1 MRKLLL
7 LITLCCTLG
16 TVAQRVTEE
25 QALQK
30 ARNFLKDK
38 TFSKANKARSIK
50 GKSQNNPFKNFY
62 IFNVEDDAG
71 FVIVSGDE
79 RTKDILGYSDR
90 GHLDYAEMPCN
101 LKYWLSYYEEAIGAI
116 PSRTTTTSTVTRAPK
131 AGIPPLM
138 NFSWHQYDPYNYY
151 CPASPEDPNAKSVT
165 GCVATA
171 MAQLMYYYKYP
182 SALPA
187 LDAYTYNGTIQV
199 PALEGKPM
207 DWSNDDDIRWLSRY
221 CGQSVQMAYDKGGS
235 SAMEA
240 LVPVAMVKKFQYD
253 GAEHAVSRDAYN
265 AETWENM
272 IYNELAQGRPVIY
285 AGHDLQTAP
294 GVDYGHVFIVDGYDG
309 NGFYHVNW
317 GWDVGN
323 DYFALDVMNA
333 PDGCT
338 YSSNQLAV
346 IGIQPDKGGTADYP
360 SFSCTKMEVTS
371 DLEVSR
377 ASAEESFKNVT
388 VSWKTPAQVLEPG
401 QYDLC
406 IYISDDSDGGVLLR
420 YNTSNIEP
428 GWTYNHDITFD
439 GVRLNIFPKATD
451 GTTDL
456 LSDGTYKLSMR
467 YKTLSENE
475 WHKTEG
481 SDYRYIQMTK
491 SGNKLV
497 FKNYPSSEPDEPEIP
512 QAVNYVVNSYPANK
526 VKYDNK
532 QLSLETTWAAFTRY
546 VLNEINANMT
556 SFDERYKADCLEG
569 GNGHQLKLFN
579 FGTDI
584 YGNGG
589 TPPSTGY
596 AQAETPSL
604 GTATYYPNGE
614 GTTNNAFSWT
624 LTKDEIDKLIKDQK
638 SPVTVNRWICFAAKN
653 ANAAPYPYIWI
664 KMTMEISFEDT
675 SIKEKYYFSEK
686 VSNYWYHLNPT
697 GSLSDSEVSNGWSAI
712 VLDVEAPRDAQTIK
726 NQRWISRISNTLV
739 GNYVNI
745 EGKSKYY
752 FAPKGGIQITAQN
765 GMIYSITP
773 QNENNLKTYNKLF
786 TTSGEQFTWDET
798 TLEETLNNH
807 TIIYGGEGAGVFNNN
822 ILYAMDYKGTYTPI
836 VRLTQEQD
844 KNDRSTWDQA
854 GTLELIHTL
863 PDGSANTVLYDILN
877 AIGVSNTANYS
888 KANINKQLRAWL
900 GYVKNDGNNV
910 AQYVEQGKYD
920 DNNKATFLVSWERP
934 VNTYDVYE
942 TEKINT
948 EEKYLYLLDYL
959 RLFDWRGD
967 KPKQGYMWD
976 DHYWFWAYYNV
987 KEIEV
992 DLNPQH
998 VLTNLHKDGLTFT
1011 PLRNVTTPI
1020 QFSPIQILN
1029 ANTSKAQ
1036 VAPATGNTGKYTFD
1050 LSDDRL
1056 NFTHVVNNNA
1066 LKAYMGVDP
1075 DIPVNKARFGGI
1087 YYKSNG
1093 EDDVDFCIDVPITI
1107 KYEWGNLMTT
1117 WRINIANT
1125 PLNEGNTFTRDG
1137 IKYTVINTNPRE
1149 VEVGTGWHEPNHTAI
1164 DSSTQGVL
1172 DIPTSVKGNDGITYD
1187 VTQIGSFAFCQCTGL
1202 TKITIPNTVRHI
1214 GFYAFL
1220 GCTGLTSMTIPKSVE
1235 TIDYSAFESC
1245 EGLTSFDVD
1254 WQTPPA
1260 IDESVFTK
1268 VDLSQVTLY
1277 VPAGT
1282 KGTYETA
1289 DVWKN
1294 FTNIV
1299 EKEGETITFTTSK
1312 GLTFKG
1318 YTATQKATLIAV
1330 NSELTGEV
1338 RVPEVVLKDGKPFT
1352 VVAIGT
1358 KAFDGCVKIEKVEL
1372 PKSIEDFTPGALSG
1386 CTALKE
1392 IAVIEG
1398 GGRFCAI
1405 DGVLYSIGKD
1415 VLVAYPAAKNR
1426 EYEIPATVSSIL
1438 DGAFAHAQLDILTL
1452 GWNDPYAVTV
1462 DKAFEGIDFENCKL
1476 SVPLGT
1482 AAVYR
1487 SHKVWGLFKTII
1499 GEETVAIEGNTYKVR
1514 EDGSVVFAGP
1524 EDKDIEG
1531 DYVIPS
1537 TVIINGVET
1546 PVTEI
1551 GDRAFEGCKGLT
1563 SVTIPKSVEHIGE
1576 GAFSG
1581 CDNLEEIICE
1591 SEKPVDLGHNFVRTR
1606 LGLAIT
1612 QFEGINFDTCILYV
1626 PVGSKTAYENAEG
1639 WNQFKHIVEYDPS
1652 AIRDVRQ
1659 NEAESEVYYN
1669 LQGQRVENPT
1679 NGLYIKN
1686 GRKVI
1691 VKPIY

>member
-116 PSRTTTTSTVTRAPK
+116 PSGTTITSAATRAPK

-221 CGQSVQMAYDKGGS
+221 CGQSVQMAYGKGGS

-253 GAEHAVSRDAYN
+253 GAERAVSRDAYN

-294 GVDYGHVFIVDGYDG
+294 GADYGHVFIIDGYDG

-467 YKTLSENE
+467 YKTPSENE

-481 SDYRYIQMTK
+481 SNYRYIQMTK

-614 GTTNNAFSWT
+614 GTTNNTANG
-624 LTKDEIDKLIKDQK
+624 DACRGA
-638 SPVTVNRWICFAAKN
+638 SPTPMITDTVFI
-653 ANAAPYPYIWI
+653 II
-664 KMTMEISFEDT
+664 GVISMRR
-675 SIKEKYYFSEK
+675 SE
-686 VSNYWYHLNPT
+686 
-697 GSLSDSEVSNGWSAI
+697 E
-712 VLDVEAPRDAQTIK
+712 
-726 NQRWISRISNTLV
+726 
-739 GNYVNI
+739 
-745 EGKSKYY
+745 
-752 FAPKGGIQITAQN
+752 
-765 GMIYSITP
+765 
-773 QNENNLKTYNKLF
+773 
-786 TTSGEQFTWDET
+786 
-798 TLEETLNNH
+798 
-807 TIIYGGEGAGVFNNN
+807 
-822 ILYAMDYKGTYTPI
+822 
-836 VRLTQEQD
+836 LTQ
-844 KNDRSTWDQA
+844 
-854 GTLELIHTL
+854 
-863 PDGSANTVLYDILN
+863 ILV
-877 AIGVSNTANYS
+877 VS
-888 KANINKQLRAWL
+888 
-900 GYVKNDGNNV
+900 
-910 AQYVEQGKYD
+910 
-920 DNNKATFLVSWERP
+920 
-934 VNTYDVYE
+934 
-942 TEKINT
+942 
-948 EEKYLYLLDYL
+948 
-959 RLFDWRGD
+959 
-967 KPKQGYMWD
+967 
-976 DHYWFWAYYNV
+976 
-987 KEIEV
+987 
-992 DLNPQH
+992 
-998 VLTNLHKDGLTFT
+998 
-1011 PLRNVTTPI
+1011 
-1020 QFSPIQILN
+1020 
-1029 ANTSKAQ
+1029 
-1036 VAPATGNTGKYTFD
+1036 
-1050 LSDDRL
+1050 
-1056 NFTHVVNNNA
+1056 
-1066 LKAYMGVDP
+1066 
-1075 DIPVNKARFGGI
+1075 
-1087 YYKSNG
+1087 
-1093 EDDVDFCIDVPITI
+1093 
-1107 KYEWGNLMTT
+1107 
-1117 WRINIANT
+1117 
-1125 PLNEGNTFTRDG
+1125 
-1137 IKYTVINTNPRE
+1137 
-1149 VEVGTGWHEPNHTAI
+1149 
-1164 DSSTQGVL
+1164 
-1172 DIPTSVKGNDGITYD
+1172 
-1187 VTQIGSFAFCQCTGL
+1187 
-1202 TKITIPNTVRHI
+1202 
-1214 GFYAFL
+1214 
-1220 GCTGLTSMTIPKSVE
+1220 
-1235 TIDYSAFESC
+1235 
-1245 EGLTSFDVD
+1245 
-1254 WQTPPA
+1254 
-1260 IDESVFTK
+1260 
-1268 VDLSQVTLY
+1268 
-1277 VPAGT
+1277 
-1282 KGTYETA
+1282 
-1289 DVWKN
+1289 
-1294 FTNIV
+1294 
-1299 EKEGETITFTTSK
+1299 
-1312 GLTFKG
+1312 
-1318 YTATQKATLIAV
+1318 
-1330 NSELTGEV
+1330 
-1338 RVPEVVLKDGKPFT
+1338 
-1352 VVAIGT
+1352 
-1358 KAFDGCVKIEKVEL
+1358 
-1372 PKSIEDFTPGALSG
+1372 
-1386 CTALKE
+1386 
-1392 IAVIEG
+1392 
-1398 GGRFCAI
+1398 
-1405 DGVLYSIGKD
+1405 
-1415 VLVAYPAAKNR
+1415 
-1426 EYEIPATVSSIL
+1426 
-1438 DGAFAHAQLDILTL
+1438 
-1452 GWNDPYAVTV
+1452 
-1462 DKAFEGIDFENCKL
+1462 
-1476 SVPLGT
+1476 
-1482 AAVYR
+1482 
-1487 SHKVWGLFKTII
+1487 
-1499 GEETVAIEGNTYKVR
+1499 
-1514 EDGSVVFAGP
+1514 
-1524 EDKDIEG
+1524 
-1531 DYVIPS
+1531 
-1537 TVIINGVET
+1537 
-1546 PVTEI
+1546 
-1551 GDRAFEGCKGLT
+1551 
-1563 SVTIPKSVEHIGE
+1563 
-1576 GAFSG
+1576 
-1581 CDNLEEIICE
+1581 
-1591 SEKPVDLGHNFVRTR
+1591 
-1606 LGLAIT
+1606 
-1612 QFEGINFDTCILYV
+1612 
-1626 PVGSKTAYENAEG
+1626 
-1639 WNQFKHIVEYDPS
+1639 
-1652 AIRDVRQ
+1652 
-1659 NEAESEVYYN
+1659 
-1669 LQGQRVENPT
+1669 
-1679 NGLYIKN
+1679 
-1686 GRKVI
+1686 
-1691 VKPIY
+1691 

>member
-221 CGQSVQMAYDKGGS
+221 CGQSVQMAYGKGGS

-439 GVRLNIFPKATD
+439 GVRLIIFPKATD

-467 YKTLSENE
+467 YKTPSENE

-481 SDYRYIQMTK
+481 SNYRYIQMTK

-546 VLNEINANMT
+546 VLNEINANMA

-726 NQRWISRISNTLV
+726 NQRWISRISNTLMM
-739 GNYVNI
+739 NYVNI

-786 TTSGEQFTWDET
+786 TTTGEQFTWDET

-967 KPKQGYMWD
+967 KPKPGYMWD

-987 KEIEV
+987 KEIDI
-992 DLNPQH
+992 DLNPSMMK
-998 VLTNLHKDGLTFT
+998 TNLHQNDPNTWVKWEE
-1011 PLRNVTTPI
+1011 VSTPI
-1020 QFSPIQILN
+1020 QFSPIQVLN
-1029 ANTSKAQ
+1029 ANTATAQ

-1050 LSDDRL
+1050 LSEANPL
-1056 NFTHVVNNNA
+1056 FLYAHNNDA
-1066 LKAYMGVDP
+1066 LKAYMGVSP
-1075 DIPVNKARFGGI
+1075 DNPVNKARFGGI

-1107 KYEWGNLMTT
+1107 KYEWGNLTTT
-1117 WRINIANT
+1117 WRIN
-1125 PLNEGNTFTRDG
+1125 
-1137 IKYTVINTNPRE
+1137 V
-1149 VEVGTGWHEPNHTAI
+1149 AI
-1164 DSSTQGVL
+1164 
-1172 DIPTSVKGNDGITYD
+1172 
-1187 VTQIGSFAFCQCTGL
+1187 
-1202 TKITIPNTVRHI
+1202 
-1214 GFYAFL
+1214 
-1220 GCTGLTSMTIPKSVE
+1220 
-1235 TIDYSAFESC
+1235 
-1245 EGLTSFDVD
+1245 
-1254 WQTPPA
+1254 
-1260 IDESVFTK
+1260 
-1268 VDLSQVTLY
+1268 
-1277 VPAGT
+1277 VPQ
-1282 KGTYETA
+1282 
-1289 DVWKN
+1289 
-1294 FTNIV
+1294 
-1299 EKEGETITFTTSK
+1299 TITFTTSK

-1318 YTATQKATLIAV
+1318 SPATQKATLIAV

>member
-221 CGQSVQMAYDKGGS
+221 CGQSVQMAYGKGGS

-253 GAEHAVSRDAYN
+253 GAERAVSRDAYN

-467 YKTLSENE
+467 YKTPSENE

-481 SDYRYIQMTK
+481 SNYRYIQMTK

-497 FKNYPSSEPDEPEIP
+497 FKNYPSSEPDE
-512 QAVNYVVNSYPANK
+512 
-526 VKYDNK
+526 
-532 QLSLETTWAAFTRY
+532 
-546 VLNEINANMT
+546 
-556 SFDERYKADCLEG
+556 G
-569 GNGHQLKLFN
+569 G
-579 FGTDI
+579 
-584 YGNGG
+584 
-589 TPPSTGY
+589 S
-596 AQAETPSL
+596 
-604 GTATYYPNGE
+604 
-614 GTTNNAFSWT
+614 
-624 LTKDEIDKLIKDQK
+624 
-638 SPVTVNRWICFAAKN
+638 V
-653 ANAAPYPYIWI
+653 
-664 KMTMEISFEDT
+664 
-675 SIKEKYYFSEK
+675 KEKYYFGEK

-726 NQRWISRISNTLV
+726 NQRWISRISNTLMM
-739 GNYVNI
+739 NYVNI

-786 TTSGEQFTWDET
+786 TTTGEQFTWDEA

-807 TIIYGGEGAGVFNNN
+807 TIIYGGEGAGVFNND

-844 KNDRSTWDQA
+844 KNDRSTWDKA

-910 AQYVEQGKYD
+910 AQYVEQQKYD

-934 VNTYDVYE
+934 VNTYDIYE

-967 KPKQGYMWD
+967 KPKPGYMWD

-987 KEIEV
+987 KEIDI
-992 DLNPQH
+992 DLNPSMMK
-998 VLTNLHKDGLTFT
+998 TNLHQNDPNTWVKWEE
-1011 PLRNVTTPI
+1011 VSTPI
-1020 QFSPIQILN
+1020 QFSPIQVLN
-1029 ANTSKAQ
+1029 ANTATAQ
-1036 VAPATGNTGKYTFD
+1036 VAPAKGNTGKYTFD
-1050 LSDDRL
+1050 LADDRL
-1056 NFTHVVNNNA
+1056 KYTYALNNAA
-1066 LKAYMGVDP
+1066 LKAYMGVAP
-1075 DIPVNKARFGGI
+1075 DVPVNKALFGGI
-1087 YYKSNG
+1087 YYRSNG
-1093 EDDVDFCIDVPITI
+1093 EDDVDFSIDVPVTV
-1107 KYEWGNLMTT
+1107 KYEWGDLKTT
-1117 WRINIANT
+1117 WRINVTND
-1125 PLNEGNTFTRDG
+1125 PLHYGNTFTRDG

-1149 VEVGTGWHEPNHTAI
+1149 VQVGMDWNHRAVTTDTEGEI
-1164 DSSTQGVL
+1164 
-1172 DIPTSVKGNDGITYD
+1172 DIPESVVGNDGITYA
-1187 VTQIGSFAFCQCTGL
+1187 VTKIGDFAFTSSQKL

-1214 GFYAFL
+1214 CQGAFA
-1220 GCTGLTSMTIPKSVE
+1220 GCSGLTSMTIPKSVE
-1235 TIDYSAFESC
+1235 TIDQSVFSSC
-1245 EGLTSFDVD
+1245 VGLTSFDVD

-1260 IDESVFTK
+1260 IDENVFSNI
-1268 VDLSQVTLY
+1268 DLSQVTLY

-1318 YTATQKATLIAV
+1318 SPATQKATLIAV

-1405 DGVLYSIGKD
+1405 DGVFYSIGKD
-1415 VLVAYPAAKNR
+1415 VLVAYPAAKGR
-1426 EYEIPATVSSIL
+1426 EYEIPTTVSSIL

-1482 AAVYR
+1482 TAVYR

-1499 GEETVAIEGNTYKVR
+1499 GEETVAVEGNTYKVR
-1514 EDGSVVFAGP
+1514 EDGSVVFSGP

-1591 SEKPVDLGHNFVRTR
+1591 SEKPIDLGHSFVRTR

>member
-221 CGQSVQMAYDKGGS
+221 CGQSVQMAYGKGGS

-253 GAEHAVSRDAYN
+253 GAERAVSRDAYN

-467 YKTLSENE
+467 YKTPSENE

-481 SDYRYIQMTK
+481 SNYRYIQMTK

-675 SIKEKYYFSEK
+675 SIKEKYYFGEK

-786 TTSGEQFTWDET
+786 TTTGEQFTWDET

-844 KNDRSTWDQA
+844 KKDRSTWDQA

-959 RLFDWRGD
+959 RLFDWRGN
-967 KPKQGYMWD
+967 KPKPGYMWD

-987 KEIEV
+987 KEVDI
-992 DLNPQH
+992 DLNPNMMK
-998 VLTNLHKDGLTFT
+998 TNLHQNDSNTWVKWEE
-1011 PLRNVTTPI
+1011 VSTPI
-1020 QFSPIQILN
+1020 QFSPIQVLN
-1029 ANTSKAQ
+1029 ANTATAQ

-1107 KYEWGNLMTT
+1107 KYEWGNLTTT
-1117 WRINIANT
+1117 WRIN
-1125 PLNEGNTFTRDG
+1125 
-1137 IKYTVINTNPRE
+1137 V
-1149 VEVGTGWHEPNHTAI
+1149 AI
-1164 DSSTQGVL
+1164 
-1172 DIPTSVKGNDGITYD
+1172 
-1187 VTQIGSFAFCQCTGL
+1187 
-1202 TKITIPNTVRHI
+1202 
-1214 GFYAFL
+1214 
-1220 GCTGLTSMTIPKSVE
+1220 
-1235 TIDYSAFESC
+1235 
-1245 EGLTSFDVD
+1245 
-1254 WQTPPA
+1254 
-1260 IDESVFTK
+1260 
-1268 VDLSQVTLY
+1268 
-1277 VPAGT
+1277 VPQ
-1282 KGTYETA
+1282 
-1289 DVWKN
+1289 
-1294 FTNIV
+1294 
-1299 EKEGETITFTTSK
+1299 TITFTTSK

-1318 YTATQKATLIAV
+1318 YPATQKATLIAV

-1392 IAVIEG
+1392 IAVIKG
-1398 GGRFCAI
+1398 GGRFCTI

-1462 DKAFEGIDFENCKL
+1462 DNAFEGIDFENCKL

-1482 AAVYR
+1482 SAVYR

-1499 GEETVAIEGNTYKVR
+1499 GEETVAVEGNTYKVR

-1537 TVIINGVET
+1537 TVMINGVET

-1551 GDRAFEGCKGLT
+1551 GDRAFEGCKELT
-1563 SVTIPKSVEHIGE
+1563 SVTIPKSIEHIGE
-1576 GAFSG
+1576 GAFRG

-1591 SEKPVDLGHNFVRTR
+1591 SEKPIDLGHSFVRTR

-1669 LQGQRVENPT
+1669 LQGQRVKNPAK
-1679 NGLYIKN
+1679 GLYIRN

-1691 VKPIY
+1691 VKPKN